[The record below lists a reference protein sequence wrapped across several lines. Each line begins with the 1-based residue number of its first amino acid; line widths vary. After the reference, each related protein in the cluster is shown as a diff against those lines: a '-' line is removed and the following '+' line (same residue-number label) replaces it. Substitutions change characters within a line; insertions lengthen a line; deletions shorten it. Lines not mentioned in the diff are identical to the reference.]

1 MVKKAYEVANKMY
14 YSVGVGGERRVR
26 VTTASQ
32 VRCNHMIT
40 MTGQKGDLVAP
51 WIPKFWKA
59 VKKKHQWSSPLLCY
73 VHPYSIG
80 FDPLVIHL
88 THGLPLLSDLTK
100 RDRVVLTSSIISMA
114 SSYPDF

>member
-1 MVKKAYEVANKMY
+1 VTSPLTLSGLNKLRCHPATAPQSCPTTNAFSFHKISKIKTEIYTYILRHTNIYLLHAYGLYLLFTKMVKKAYEVANKMY

-51 WIPKFWKA
+51 
-59 VKKKHQWSSPLLCY
+59 
-73 VHPYSIG
+73 
-80 FDPLVIHL
+80 
-88 THGLPLLSDLTK
+88 
-100 RDRVVLTSSIISMA
+100 
-114 SSYPDF
+114 